1 MHILKILVDFY
12 ALVKIRLLK
21 KWVKIYLFK
30 TIFSVTVALRQ
41 DASCSLLH
49 QTAYATPPLL
59 LPVLHKGHTIFSIC
73 FEYLRWT

>member
-1 MHILKILVDFY
+1 MKILVDFY

-21 KWVKIYLFK
+21 NGLRFIYLFK

-59 LPVLHKGHTIFSIC
+59 LPVLHKGHTISSIC
-73 FEYLRWT
+73 FEYLCWT

>member
-1 MHILKILVDFY
+1 MKILVDFY

-21 KWVKIYLFK
+21 NGLRFIYLSK

-49 QTAYATPPLL
+49 QTAYATPP
-59 LPVLHKGHTIFSIC
+59 PTASC
-73 FEYLRWT
+73 AP